1 MLPKQERK
9 TKDHLLMAAKEV
21 SGNTIVMMCVPSTHE
36 FVVGED
42 VRIFYQRQAIQKR

>member
-21 SGNTIVMMCVPSTHE
+21 SGNTIVMMCVPSTL
-36 FVVGED
+36 VVGED